1 MLYKRLANVLRQ
13 NLAQCTACQCTHAT
27 QHAPIHAKV
36 DHHAI
41 RQCHQYGTQEGIV
54 ISSAKSVSVGMHT

>member
-1 MLYKRLANVLRQ
+1 MLYERLANVLRQ
-13 NLAQCTACQCTHAT
+13 NLAQCTANLCTHAN

-36 DHHAI
+36 YHRAL
-41 RQCHQYGTQEGIV
+41 RQCHQYGTHEGIV